1 MTDRKIRVG
10 VVGVMRGMSFARSAE
25 AAGMELVALCDV
37 WEDKLTEA
45 GEKFG
50 VTTYTDYDKFLTHEM
65 DAVILANYFHEHVPF
80 AVKAMDAGFHVMSE
94 CAACGTLGEGVEL
107 VCAVERT
114 GRIYMFAENCAYFVY
129 NQEMRRLYRQGVIGK
144 FLYGECEYVH
154 PDPAEVKLA
163 RSVGWNHWRNW
174 IPATYYC
181 THSIAPVMYIT
192 DTWPV
197 QVNAFIVPYDYD
209 DPTQTMSTSRHD
221 TAAVIMMKMDN
232 GAIVKS
238 LHGALRGHQLCTRIH
253 GNKGLMES
261 LRVMNT
267 NMLRLHR
274 ATFDKDRS
282 EPVERIYL
290 PDFPEH
296 HQDATQTGHGGA
308 DFFTNFHFAEAIRT
322 GRQPYLDVYRGVQM
336 SIVGILAYKSALKG
350 GVPVDVPDFRKDEDR
365 KKFEADNWSPDPA
378 LAGQGQP
385 KPSILGDIQPS
396 EEAKTFARKVWGRQ
410 GWTE

>member
-10 VVGVMRGMSFARSAE
+10 VVGVIRGMSFARSAE

-65 DAVILANYFHEHVPF
+65 DAVILANYFHEHAPF
-80 AVKAMDAGFHVMSE
+80 AVKALDAGFHVMSE

-107 VCAVERT
+107 VRAVERA

-232 GAIVKS
+232 GAVVKS

-365 KKFEADNWSPDPA
+365 KKFEADNWSPNPD
-378 LAGQGQP
+378 LAGPGQP